1 MKLPTLPEKAIQ
13 LPYGEIHVEIANG
26 RAMPFFTEEQLHAY
40 GKACAE
46 TMREECAAVIER
58 GMYPHPIGE
67 YTVQYNATVKHDAA
81 AIRALEIEYASNK

>member
-1 MKLPTLPEKAIQ
+1 MKLPELPPPAI
-13 LPYGEIHVEIANG
+13 PPFGIHTNEGAYSKNQIVG
-26 RAMPFFTEEQLHAY
+26 Y

-81 AIRALEIEYASNK
+81 AIRALEIEDATD